1 MVRLLLHS
9 QALQKLKA
17 FDDEL
22 DSAPGSSRPSAAIAE
37 ARLAL
42 DRVLGKDTAEDSK
55 ETSGLPRGVVTHA
68 ELVRIQQS
76 WSEAPRLNEVVRGAQ
91 VWFPP
96 KKAFVRVSAW
106 RQATT

>member
-9 QALQKLKA
+9 QALQKLRA

-22 DSAPGSSRPSAAIAE
+22 DSAPGSSRPSAANAE

-55 ETSGLPRGVVTHA
+55 ETTSLPQGVVTHA
-68 ELVRIQQS
+68 ELARIQQS
-76 WSEAPRLNEVVRGAQ
+76 WSEAPSLNELIQGAE

-96 KKAFVRVSAW
+96 KKAFVRVSP
-106 RQATT
+106 